1 MLRLADGLRVSSDTL
16 MTRVDELRAKHTTG
30 LVHRVIAASSSGS
43 QHTYPIRLP
52 PSVSEGPQKGPQ
64 VAVLRSLCG
73 PESREQAR
81 NAANTVPRQPAL
93 SGIFARIRGIR
104 GLPTNRGARIR
115 TGDLADPNGARY
127 QAAPRPDAPAV
138 SHIAYVRPVPPV
150 SATEIISELDQ
161 ILESQRFDDYGPNGL
176 QVPGASEVTTLATGV
191 SANVELFEQAVAE
204 QAQLLLVHHGLFWGS
219 GPGPIDAT
227 MKRRLKLLFD
237 AELGLAAY
245 HLPLDAHP
253 QYGNNALI
261 ARALG
266 ATKLE
271 PFALH
276 HGEPIGFLAT
286 LADADADHANPGEGT
301 LAAEQDTLA
310 PEHGIPADSL
320 FARVRELTARDPLV
334 FDAGPP
340 RIRKIAIVS
349 GAGSDYLADAAAAG
363 ADALLTGEPAERA
376 MAAAREANLHF
387 IAAGHYATET
397 FGVNALGEHLAERF
411 GIRHVFL
418 DVPNPI

>member
-1 MLRLADGLRVSSDTL
+1 V
-16 MTRVDELRAKHTTG
+16 
-30 LVHRVIAASSSGS
+30 
-43 QHTYPIRLP
+43 
-52 PSVSEGPQKGPQ
+52 
-64 VAVLRSLCG
+64 
-73 PESREQAR
+73 
-81 NAANTVPRQPAL
+81 
-93 SGIFARIRGIR
+93 
-104 GLPTNRGARIR
+104 
-115 TGDLADPNGARY
+115 
-127 QAAPRPDAPAV
+127 PAV
-138 SHIAYVRPVPPV
+138 SAAKIIA
-150 SATEIISELDQ
+150 ELDR
-161 ILESQRFDDYGPNGL
+161 ILEPQRFDDYGPNGL
-176 QVPGASEVTTLATGV
+176 QVPGASAVTTLATGV
-191 SANVELFEQAVAE
+191 SANVELFEQAVAG

-219 GPGPIDAT
+219 GPGPIDTT

-237 AELGLAAY
+237 ANLGLAAY

-261 ARALG
+261 ARGLG
-266 ATKLE
+266 ATHLE

-286 LADADADHANPGEGT
+286 LPDADGANRGDGAPTADPNPGEGPAAKQGT
-301 LAAEQDTLA
+301 LSPEQ
-310 PEHGIPADSL
+310 GIPATTL
-320 FARVRELTARDPLV
+320 FTRVRELTARDPLV
-334 FDAGPP
+334 FDAGPE

-376 MAAAREANLHF
+376 MANAREAGLHF

-397 FGVNALGEHLAERF
+397 FGVNALGNHLAERF

>member
-1 MLRLADGLRVSSDTL
+1 MSPQSAQCRAITATRPHAGQRFRGISPAFAD
-16 MTRVDELRAKHTTG
+16 
-30 LVHRVIAASSSGS
+30 
-43 QHTYPIRLP
+43 
-52 PSVSEGPQKGPQ
+52 
-64 VAVLRSLCG
+64 
-73 PESREQAR
+73 
-81 NAANTVPRQPAL
+81 
-93 SGIFARIRGIR
+93 IR
-104 GLPTNRGARIR
+104 GLAVYRGARIR

-138 SHIAYVRPVPPV
+138 SHIAYVRPVPAV
-150 SATEIISELDQ
+150 SATEIIAELDR
-161 ILESQRFDDYGPNGL
+161 ILEPQRFDDYGPNGL

-191 SANVELFEQAVAE
+191 SASVEMFELAVAE

-237 AELGLAAY
+237 ANIGLAAY

-261 ARALG
+261 AHALG

-271 PFALH
+271 SFALH

-286 LADADADHANPGEGT
+286 LADADGANPGEGT
-301 LAAEQDTLA
+301 PAA
-310 PEHGIPADSL
+310 EHGIPADTQHGIPADTL
-320 FARVRELTARDPLV
+320 FTRVREMTARDPLV
-334 FDAGPP
+334 FDAGPE

-376 MAAAREANLHF
+376 MAAAREANVHF

-397 FGVNALGEHLAERF
+397 FGVNALGNHLAERF
-411 GIRHVFL
+411 GIRHIFL